1 MTIKMRILQLLILLI
16 MITYINGFAD
26 WLASQYCDRPLVVGE
41 IIMNQEVELSDERKV
56 LVYRDDIELKS
67 GDEYILGE
75 KLTISITE
83 LKKSNQFMFETSTN
97 AKFDGGG
104 CDGIRSSKAKPT
116 LILPNIMSADSDNKV
131 TIVSGWA
138 YGHETVYVS
147 ETFILNP
154 PGTSDITNAKEAI
167 LSAEKKD
174 EIKSVKANVPTKS
187 KKLAGEKFKEIK
199 YTKKIPS
206 HPSRGQAPKS
216 DPSLNTTS
224 HIKRLH
230 DEEIAIKSNELK
242 KTRADLTEGIGNEDS
257 NEPKVSKEKL
267 TQILSKSNKDIAN
280 HWKKI
285 KNDIKS
291 STGIKTSE
299 EKKAAK
305 KAKKEKKLRSK
316 IRNKLR
322 GGRTDHTTVVSFVE
336 YTLAI
341 AAISYIGY
349 KIVKDRFKIFR
360 YYLRLRG
367 RNVDK

>member
-1 MTIKMRILQLLILLI
+1 
-16 MITYINGFAD
+16 
-26 WLASQYCDRPLVVGE
+26 
-41 IIMNQEVELSDERKV
+41 
-56 LVYRDDIELKS
+56 
-67 GDEYILGE
+67 
-75 KLTISITE
+75 
-83 LKKSNQFMFETSTN
+83 
-97 AKFDGGG
+97 
-104 CDGIRSSKAKPT
+104 
-116 LILPNIMSADSDNKV
+116 MSADSDNKV

-138 YGHETVYVS
+138 YGHETVYVTES
-147 ETFILNP
+147 FILNP
-154 PGTSDITNAKEAI
+154 PGTSDITKDKEEVP
-167 LSAEKKD
+167 LTEKEDKIHVD
-174 EIKSVKANVPTKS
+174 TVKVNIPTKS
-187 KKLAGEKFKEIK
+187 KSKTAGERMKDIRF
-199 YTKKIPS
+199 TKKVPS
-206 HPSRGQAPKS
+206 TPSKGGHAPKS

-230 DEEIAIKSNELK
+230 DEEIAIKPSELK
-242 KTRADLTEGIGNEDS
+242 KSRADSAEGIGNEDT

-267 TQILSKSNKDIAN
+267 TQILSKSNKDITD

-291 STGIKTSE
+291 STGIKNAE
-299 EKKAAK
+299 EKKASK
-305 KAKKEKKLRSK
+305 KAKKDKKYRK
-316 IRNKLR
+316 VRNKLR